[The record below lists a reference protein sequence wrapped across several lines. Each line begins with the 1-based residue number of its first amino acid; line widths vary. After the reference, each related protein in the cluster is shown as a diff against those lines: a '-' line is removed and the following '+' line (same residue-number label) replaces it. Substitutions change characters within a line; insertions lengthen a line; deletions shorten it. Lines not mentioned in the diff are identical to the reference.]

1 MPLPALLP
9 DLRRPG
15 QPMAAI
21 PIKLPADYADT
32 LQEHADRIGASRGAL
47 ARHLVVRAL
56 QELEAT
62 VTA

>member
-1 MPLPALLP
+1 MPIPALLP

-15 QPMAAI
+15 QPMTGI
-21 PIKLPADYADT
+21 PVKIPSDYADT

-47 ARHLVVRAL
+47 ARHLVVSAL

-62 VTA
+62 ATA